1 MTELRRRLAGR
12 YELAETI
19 GRGGMGSVYRAR
31 DLVLDRTVAVKLLPA
46 ALAEEDPRHVTR
58 FEREAR
64 ATASLTHPGVVAV
77 FDAGQDGDTRF
88 IVMECVEGRSL
99 ARVLHEEA
107 PLEPARAAGIA
118 ACVADALAAAHAAG
132 IVHRDVKP
140 GNVMLTGDGGVKVL
154 DFGIAHA
161 ADGHSLTQS
170 ASILGTARYMAPEQA
185 LGRRAD
191 ARSDV
196 YALGC
201 LLYAM
206 LTRRPPFEGDTA
218 AAIIHQQVNSEPVPP
233 SALNGRV
240 PAGLESI
247 VMKMLA
253 KSPAARPQDAS
264 RLGEELH
271 RAAAGSPPAA
281 AGDATLVM
289 PRREMGARR
298 RRRRAAAAALVAASL
313 LLLGVLAAS
322 LGGAPDRGGAG
333 TSTAAHGAAG
343 GAATGAT
350 SAPPSSTQATAAPPP
365 QAPQAD
371 AIRQERDEHANGRGP
386 ARKGSGKVKKR
397 GRGHGH
403 GEGD

>member
-88 IVMECVEGRSL
+88 IVMECVDGRSL

-107 PLEPARAAGIA
+107 PLEPERAAGIA

-140 GNVMLTGDGGVKVL
+140 GNVMLTRDGGVKVL

-264 RLGEELH
+264 RLGEELR

-281 AGDATLVM
+281 AEDATLVM

-298 RRRRAAAAALVAASL
+298 RRRRAAATALVAASL

-333 TSTAAHGAAG
+333 TSTASHGAAG

-371 AIRQERDEHANGRGP
+371 AIRQERDEHAHGRGP
-386 ARKGSGKVKKR
+386 DRKGSGKVKKH
-397 GRGHGH
+397 GRGHAH